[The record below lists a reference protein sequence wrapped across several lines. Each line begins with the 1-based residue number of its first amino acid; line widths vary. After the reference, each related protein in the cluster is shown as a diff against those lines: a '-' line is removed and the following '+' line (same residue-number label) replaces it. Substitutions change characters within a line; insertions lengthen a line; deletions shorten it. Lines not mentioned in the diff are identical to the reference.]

1 MSNLKRLVKLR
12 QYRDGMD
19 IGKYLTTELR
29 QNWLAIE
36 DALRRAGIIQTTNQI
51 ITQSVSNG
59 LTVFSSSSSSG
70 FIAGVIP
77 ISSYDSVVVDGGVL
91 SANVYYPKVSGRY
104 FVQWGYVYETDF
116 TPTAKLAN
124 VLLKNSLAVTIASLI
139 SYDQTQAGI
148 NHKIVL
154 NPFKGVVVD
163 LSPTIG
169 IYFDST
175 IDPGITCSGFSCS
188 VIKIADI

>member
-1 MSNLKRLVKLR
+1 MSDLKRLAKLR
-12 QYRDGMD
+12 QYREGMD

-59 LTVFSSSSSSG
+59 LATFASSSSG
-70 FIAGVIP
+70 GFVAGVIP
-77 ISSYDSVVVDGGVL
+77 ISSYDSVVIDGGVL
-91 SANVYYPKVSGRY
+91 SSNVYYPKVSGRY

-124 VLLKNSLAVTIASLI
+124 VLLKNSLGVTIAYLI

-148 NHKIVL
+148 DHKMVV
-154 NPFKGVVVD
+154 NPYKGFLVN
-163 LSPTIG
+163 LSPTTG

-188 VIKIADI
+188 VVKIADI